1 MTNEP
6 SRSQDPSESIGPTD
20 PADPTDL
27 TQLVA
32 HLDQVVVGKGPQ
44 LQVVVAAILAGGH
57 VLIEDVP
64 GVGKT
69 LAAKAIAARLGLSFA
84 RIQFT
89 PDMLPSDVTGAVYF
103 DQRDREFVFRP
114 GPVFAGLVLADEINR
129 APAKTQAALL
139 QAMAEQE
146 ISVDGTTHA
155 LPRPFH
161 VIATANPIEY
171 EGTFPLPE
179 AQLDR
184 FLVRATLGYPDLA
197 SELHLVRE
205 TARAGVAALSP
216 PPVTSAPAI
225 DLRQAQARLCL
236 VNVSDE
242 VSRYI
247 VDLVAATRDD
257 RSLALGASPR
267 GSLALTQCG
276 QALALLRGRSY
287 VTPADVQDLA
297 VPVLAHRVVLR
308 TELWGSQTDTTRI
321 IRRIV
326 EHTPA
331 PDSWNA

>member
-1 MTNEP
+1 MTMQP
-6 SRSQDPSESIGPTD
+6 PR
-20 PADPTDL
+20 
-27 TQLVA
+27 TQGMAELAELVA
-32 HLDQVVVGKGPQ
+32 HLDRVVVGKGPE
-44 LQVVVAAILAGGH
+44 LEIVLAAILAGGH

-69 LAAKAIAARLGLSFA
+69 LAAKAIASRLGLTFA

-103 DQRDREFVFRP
+103 DQRDREFVFRR

-146 ISVDGTTHA
+146 VSVDGTTHA

-171 EGTFPLPE
+171 EGTFALPE

-184 FLVRATLGYPDLA
+184 FLVRAAIGYPDEE

-205 TARAGVAALSP
+205 TARHGVEVISQAPESTAP
-216 PPVTSAPAI
+216 PINLPEAQHLLRDVT
-225 DLRQAQARLCL
+225 
-236 VNVSDE
+236 VTDE
-242 VSRYI
+242 VTRYI
-247 VDLVAATRDD
+247 VDLVVATRQH

-267 GSLALTQCG
+267 GSLALTQCA
-276 QALALLRGRSY
+276 QAIALLRGRTY

-297 VPVLAHRVVLR
+297 IPVLAHRVVLR
-308 TELWGSQTDTTRI
+308 TELWGSQTDTLQVI
-321 IRRIV
+321 HRIV
-326 EHTPA
+326 EATPT
-331 PDSWNA
+331 PDARDA

>member
-1 MTNEP
+1 MTIEQ
-6 SRSQDPSESIGPTD
+6 SQASGLAE
-20 PADPTDL
+20 
-27 TQLVA
+27 LVE
-32 HLDQVVVGKGPQ
+32 HLDRVVVGKGPE
-44 LQVVVAAILAGGH
+44 LQVVLAAILAGGH

-89 PDMLPSDVTGAVYF
+89 PDMLPSDVTGGVYF
-103 DQRDREFVFRP
+103 DQREREFAFRR

-146 ISVDGTTHA
+146 VTVDGTTHA

-171 EGTFPLPE
+171 EGTFALPE

-184 FLVRATLGYPDLA
+184 FLVRAAIGYPDQA

-205 TARAGVAALSP
+205 TARAGVAAISQP
-216 PPVTSAPAI
+216 PAATGPPL
-225 DLRQAQARLCL
+225 DLNRAQHELRG

-242 VSRYI
+242 VTHYI
-247 VDLVAATRDD
+247 VDLVAATRGH

-267 GSLALTQCG
+267 GSLALTQCA
-276 QALALLRGRSY
+276 QAMALLRGRTY

-308 TELWGSQTDTTRI
+308 AELWGSQTDTTQVIERI
-321 IRRIV
+321 LEQTR
-326 EHTPA
+326 TPDA
-331 PDSWNA
+331 WNT